1 MTTLEIIK
9 KINKDR
15 LTSDYVK
22 PFSELTDLEKTP
34 LYCSTGSPYLD
45 YKINGGKGLKLG
57 LMSIFVGA
65 EGSLKTSLAL
75 SLAHEVIKMTGKY
88 AIFFDAEHTT
98 DETYVVKSGIDQS
111 KFLRIPTSVLEDM
124 LNMAEEFSRADDVG
138 IIIFDSLPTFYSKVI
153 EQKNAE
159 ENSIGVEA
167 KKFNAR
173 IPIIFGNAANR
184 NIITLPLTF
193 YKLDPGVIGGDP
205 RKMPRGEWQKFY
217 SSLTL
222 DLTRKEFILDDSGKA
237 IGQITKARIKK
248 SKLGPF
254 NPKDDF
260 ELRYYFDTG
269 FDQVYDKAS
278 ILLENN
284 IIVRGGAWYTLPN
297 GEKMQGFD
305 GVLTYLRDN
314 EEYLDDVYS
323 NFLRRI
329 SQ

>member
-1 MTTLEIIK
+1 MSSTLEVIK

-15 LTSDYVK
+15 LTSDCVK
-22 PFSELTDLEKTP
+22 PFSELTDLEKTS
-34 LYCSTGSPYLD
+34 LFCSTGSPYLD
-45 YKINGGKGLKLG
+45 YKINGGKGLKQG
-57 LMSIFVGA
+57 LMAILVGS
-65 EGSLKTSLAL
+65 EGSLKTSIAL
-75 SLAHEVIKMTGKY
+75 SIACEVIKSTGKF
-88 AIFFDAEHTT
+88 AIYFDSERTT
-98 DETYVVKSGIDQS
+98 DISYIERSGIDQS
-111 KFLRIPTSVLEDM
+111 KFIRIPTSVLEDM

-138 IIIFDSLPTFYSKVI
+138 IIIVDSIPTYFSKVI

-184 NIITLPLTF
+184 NIITLMLTF

-222 DLTRKEFILDDSGKA
+222 ELSRKEFIFNEDKA
-237 IGQITKARIKK
+237 IGQITKVRIKK
-248 SKLGPF
+248 SKLGAF

-260 ELRYYFDTG
+260 EIRYFFDSG
-269 FDQVYDKAS
+269 FDKIYDKAS

-305 GVLTYLRDN
+305 GVLNYLRDN
-314 EEYLDDVYS
+314 EQYLDDVYRD
-323 NFLRRI
+323 FLSRL
-329 SQ
+329 